1 MSKLTV
7 SQAARVIGLPRTTLR
22 GVIKRGSVSVN
33 LDGLVDTADLEQAGY
48 TVDPE
53 ALAREQA
60 GQARGTAQASPTAG
74 TPQTDILPQALD
86 LFGQLRDEIRAE
98 LDAAHARQMRLL
110 RLLERLSR
118 YIAKAGLPDGAAA
131 LVAPPQPQIRQPILS
146 LLRQYPQ
153 GLGIKE
159 LETKLNS
166 PKPLRNVLQG
176 MYRAGL
182 LVRLHTGVYA
192 VAPEHRSPEA

>member
-7 SQAARVIGLPRTTLR
+7 SQAARVIDIPRTTLR

-33 LDGLVDTADLEQAGY
+33 PDGLVDTADLEQAGY

-60 GQARGTAQASPTAG
+60 GQARGTAQASSTAG
-74 TPQTDILPQALD
+74 TPQTDLLPQALD
-86 LFGQLRDEIRAE
+86 LFGQLRDEIRGE

-118 YIAKAGLPDGAAA
+118 YIARAGLPGGAAA
-131 LVAPPQPQIRQPILS
+131 LSAPQPPQIRQPIMS
-146 LLRQYPQ
+146 LLRKYPN
-153 GLGIKE
+153 GLELKEIAIKI
-159 LETKLNS
+159 NS

-182 LVRLHTGVYA
+182 VVRVKTGVYT

>member
-7 SQAARVIGLPRTTLR
+7 SSAARVIGISRSTLR

-33 LDGLVDTADLEQAGY
+33 PDGLVDTTDLEQAGY
-48 TVDPE
+48 TLQPE

-60 GQARGTAQASPTAG
+60 RQARGTAQASPTAG

-86 LFGQLRDEIRAE
+86 LFGQLRDEIRGE

-118 YIAKAGLPDGAAA
+118 YIARAGLPGGAAA
-131 LVAPPQPQIRQPILS
+131 LSAPPPPQIRQPIMS
-146 LLRQYPQ
+146 LLRKYPN
-153 GLGIKE
+153 GLELKEIAIKI
-159 LETKLNS
+159 NS

-182 LVRLHTGVYA
+182 VVRVKTGVYT

>member
-33 LDGLVDTADLEQAGY
+33 PDGLVDTADLEQAGY

-86 LFGQLRDEIRAE
+86 SLGSYG
-98 LDAAHARQMRLL
+98 MRSVENST
-110 RLLERLSR
+110 RHTRGKCACCVSWS
-118 YIAKAGLPDGAAA
+118 DS
-131 LVAPPQPQIRQPILS
+131 VAP
-146 LLRQYPQ
+146 
-153 GLGIKE
+153 
-159 LETKLNS
+159 
-166 PKPLRNVLQG
+166 
-176 MYRAGL
+176 
-182 LVRLHTGVYA
+182 
-192 VAPEHRSPEA
+192 SPEPACLTEPRH

>member
-33 LDGLVDTADLEQAGY
+33 PDGLVDTADLEQAGY

-86 LFGQLRDEIRAE
+86 LFGQLRDEIRGE

-118 YIAKAGLPDGAAA
+118 SIARAGLPDGAAA
-131 LVAPPQPQIRQPILS
+131 LSAPQPPQIRQPIMS

-153 GLGIKE
+153 GLAIKDI
-159 LETKLNS
+159 ETKIHS

-192 VAPEHRSPEA
+192 VAPAHRSPEA

>member
-7 SQAARVIGLPRTTLR
+7 SQAARVIGIPRTTLR

-33 LDGLVDTADLEQAGY
+33 PDGLVDTADLEQAGY
-48 TVDPE
+48 TIDPD

-60 GQARGTAQASPTAG
+60 GQARGTAQARPTAG

-86 LFGQLRDEIRAE
+86 LFGQLRDEIRGE

-118 YIAKAGLPDGAAA
+118 YIARAGLPGGAAA
-131 LVAPPQPQIRQPILS
+131 LSAPQPPQIRQPILS
-146 LLRQYPQ
+146 LLRKHPN
-153 GLGIKE
+153 GLELKEIAIKI
-159 LETKLNS
+159 NS

-182 LVRLHTGVYA
+182 VVRVKPGVYT

>member
-33 LDGLVDTADLEQAGY
+33 PDGLVDTADLEQAGY

-86 LFGQLRDEIRAE
+86 LFGQLRDEIRGE